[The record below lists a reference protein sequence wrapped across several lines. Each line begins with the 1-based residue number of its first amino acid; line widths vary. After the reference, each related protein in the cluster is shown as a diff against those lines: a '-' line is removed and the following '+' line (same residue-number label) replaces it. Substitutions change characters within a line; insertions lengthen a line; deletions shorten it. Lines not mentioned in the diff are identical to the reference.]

1 MDNRPIGVF
10 DSGVGG
16 LTVLYELMELLP
28 YENYVYFGDTARV
41 PYGSKNGEI
50 ILKYSREA
58 ADFLLAK
65 DIKMLVI
72 ACNTATAY
80 ALKELQEE
88 LDIPVIGVIEYG
100 AKACIKETKS
110 KRVGIIGTEGTI
122 KSRQYEKELR
132 KLDEDLLIVT
142 NACPLFVP
150 LVEEGMQ
157 DTEVAYLVAKKY
169 LLGIMSKNIDS
180 LILGCTHYPV
190 LRYTIGKVVG
200 DKVKLI
206 NPAFETAQAIK
217 DILIKEDI
225 LNKESKFGKCEY
237 FCSDDPQ
244 RFHTVGSKIVPNKI
258 LEVKKVNI
266 STI

>member
-16 LTVLYELMELLP
+16 LTVLYELMEILP
-28 YENYVYFGDTARV
+28 YENYIYFGDTARV
-41 PYGSKNGEI
+41 PYGSKNGDI
-50 ILKYSREA
+50 ILKYTKEA
-58 ADFLLAK
+58 ADFLLSK

-80 ALKELQEE
+80 ALEELEKE

-100 AKACIKETKS
+100 AKACIKETIT

-132 KLDEDLLIVT
+132 KLDDDLLIVT

-150 LVEEGMQ
+150 IVEEGMQ
-157 DTEVAYLVAKKY
+157 DTEVANIVAKKY

-190 LRYTIGKVVG
+190 LRYTLSKVVG

-206 NPAFETAQAIK
+206 NPAFETAKAVKNKLKQDK
-217 DILIKEDI
+217 LLKEDGI
-225 LNKESKFGKCEY
+225 FGYSKY
-237 FCSDDPQ
+237 YCSDDPQ
-244 RFHTVGSKIVPNKI
+244 RFKTVGSKIVPNKMV
-258 LEVKKVNI
+258 EVTKVNI
-266 STI
+266 SNI